1 MRDGAPLRTPDGR
14 PAGIVTSG
22 GYGVTAARPI
32 AMGYVTAGLARTGTP
47 LVADV
52 RGADVACVVADLPFV
67 PHRYA
72 RGA

>member
-1 MRDGAPLRTPDGR
+1 LRTDDGR
-14 PAGIVTSG
+14 PAGVVTSG
-22 GYGVTAARPI
+22 GYGPTAARPI
-32 AMGYVTAGLARTGTP
+32 AMAYVTAGLEAVGTR

-52 RGADVACVVADLPFV
+52 RGADVVCHVVDLPFV